1 MSYAIIRNEK
11 YTKDEMIQ
19 LAPHNERFKK
29 KYSNKNIDLSKTSQ
43 NYHLKLPKEN
53 TYLKEY
59 NRLIKENNLSQGQL
73 HKNSIYVCEVILTSD
88 NTFFNGIGKKETKRY
103 FKECF
108 KFMTEYNG
116 IGKENILTAVV
127 HLDEETPHMHLV
139 YMPVVNAKD
148 KKGNTI
154 RKISA
159 SEFWKGKD
167 SYKKLQNQFYKY
179 ITEKGFDLERGIKN
193 SDREHIRIKE
203 LKKITNSLNK
213 DLGNKHSRLEY
224 ELNEFNESL
233 KDKKNILFDKDYVK
247 VKKETF
253 DSMNRVIKEV
263 DDLMDVQDRVEVVLG
278 EVKDQVDSYNTL
290 ERKNKNLTN
299 EVKYLKQRNDELE
312 EENKGL
318 KDYIYEIVEK
328 LIEFFRKLLIRGNE
342 DTKDIV
348 TDKVKNI
355 YDENLFNNKDVYK
368 TSVGTERQD
377 ELFEYANVPSYMK
390 QPIKSNYRDE
400 IDKDDDF
407 DIGF

>member
-103 FKECF
+103 FQECF
-108 KFMTEYNG
+108 KFMTEYKG

-139 YMPVVNAKD
+139 YIPVVNAKD
-148 KKGNTI
+148 KQGKNI

-179 ITEKGFDLERGIKN
+179 ITEKGFDLERGKENIDRKLIYPIIKYNN
-193 SDREHIRIKE
+193 SLVKQNNDLLLELSKTKNAKKYYSDLQIENSHLMNENQELEEKLRMNNIELNACYKIIKE
-203 LKKITNSLNK
+203 LLNKNKKIEKL
-213 DLGNKHSRLEY
+213 
-224 ELNEFNESL
+224 L
-233 KDKKNILFDKDYVK
+233 KDKLGIEIINDKD
-247 VKKETF
+247 
-253 DSMNRVIKEV
+253 NNINN
-263 DDLMDVQDRVEVVLG
+263 L
-278 EVKDQVDSYNTL
+278 
-290 ERKNKNLTN
+290 NK
-299 EVKYLKQRNDELE
+299 
-312 EENKGL
+312 
-318 KDYIYEIVEK
+318 
-328 LIEFFRKLLIRGNE
+328 
-342 DTKDIV
+342 
-348 TDKVKNI
+348 
-355 YDENLFNNKDVYK
+355 
-368 TSVGTERQD
+368 
-377 ELFEYANVPSYMK
+377 
-390 QPIKSNYRDE
+390 
-400 IDKDDDF
+400 
-407 DIGF
+407 

>member
-59 NRLIKENNLSQGQL
+59 NRLIKENNLFQGQL

-179 ITEKGFDLERGIKN
+179 ITEKGFDLERQI
-193 SDREHIRIKE
+193 
-203 LKKITNSLNK
+203 
-213 DLGNKHSRLEY
+213 
-224 ELNEFNESL
+224 ES
-233 KDKKNILFDKDYVK
+233 I
-247 VKKETF
+247 
-253 DSMNRVIKEV
+253 
-263 DDLMDVQDRVEVVLG
+263 
-278 EVKDQVDSYNTL
+278 
-290 ERKNKNLTN
+290 
-299 EVKYLKQRNDELE
+299 
-312 EENKGL
+312 
-318 KDYIYEIVEK
+318 
-328 LIEFFRKLLIRGNE
+328 
-342 DTKDIV
+342 
-348 TDKVKNI
+348 
-355 YDENLFNNKDVYK
+355 
-368 TSVGTERQD
+368 
-377 ELFEYANVPSYMK
+377 
-390 QPIKSNYRDE
+390 
-400 IDKDDDF
+400 
-407 DIGF
+407 

>member
-11 YTKDEMIQ
+11 YTKDEMIG

-103 FKECF
+103 FQECF
-108 KFMTEYNG
+108 KFMTEYKG

-139 YMPVVNAKD
+139 YIPVVNAKD
-148 KKGNTI
+148 KQGKNI

-179 ITEKGFDLERGIKN
+179 ITEKGFDLERGKENIDRKLIYPIIKYNN
-193 SDREHIRIKE
+193 SLVKQNNDLLLELSKTKNAKKYYSDLQIENSHLMNENQELEEKLRMNNIELNACYKIIKE
-203 LKKITNSLNK
+203 LLNKNKKIEKL
-213 DLGNKHSRLEY
+213 
-224 ELNEFNESL
+224 L
-233 KDKKNILFDKDYVK
+233 KDKLGIEIINDKD
-247 VKKETF
+247 
-253 DSMNRVIKEV
+253 NNINN
-263 DDLMDVQDRVEVVLG
+263 L
-278 EVKDQVDSYNTL
+278 
-290 ERKNKNLTN
+290 NK
-299 EVKYLKQRNDELE
+299 
-312 EENKGL
+312 
-318 KDYIYEIVEK
+318 
-328 LIEFFRKLLIRGNE
+328 
-342 DTKDIV
+342 
-348 TDKVKNI
+348 
-355 YDENLFNNKDVYK
+355 
-368 TSVGTERQD
+368 
-377 ELFEYANVPSYMK
+377 
-390 QPIKSNYRDE
+390 
-400 IDKDDDF
+400 
-407 DIGF
+407 